1 MPYCLDRYS
10 LQTVKI
16 TRCFRLTRVLTDP
29 VAAALANAVVDA
41 IGLRGRDLPLSP
53 DRVFQALA
61 EGAAEQPG

>member
-1 MPYCLDRYS
+1 
-10 LQTVKI
+10 
-16 TRCFRLTRVLTDP
+16 VLTDP

-41 IGLRGRDLPLSP
+41 IGLRCRDLPLSP